1 MGDMEAIHKLK
12 DVAVHMDLEPA
23 EELRRH
29 PSGRLKTSTAGKVA
43 PCGLVVEEKPRPG
56 RKSKKQ
62 MLEDVGVFHAAMP
75 GGKTIPLLKTLLTSA
90 CERNCHYCPFRA
102 GRNYKR
108 VTFKPEEMAHTFMD
122 MHRAGLVEGLFLS
135 SGIIRGGQATQD
147 KLLDTVSILREKHKF
162 PGYIH
167 LKVMPGAEREQV
179 RQAMTLVDRIST
191 NLEAPNPSR
200 LKALAPLKHFDEE
213 LLQPLVWV
221 EEIRRSEPG
230 HLGWNGRWP
239 STTTQFVVGAL
250 EESDLE
256 LLATSE
262 YLFQHLRLGRTY
274 YSAFHPVPDTP
285 LENRP
290 AEDPLRQHRLYQ
302 ASFLF
307 RDYGFDLED
316 MPFDQQGNLPRAADP
331 KLVWAE
337 QHLAESPVELNRAQK
352 RDLLRVPGLG
362 PIGAERIINA
372 RRQGT
377 LGDVYHLRQLG
388 LRTRSMEPFILLDGR
403 RPSYQLKLF

>member
-1 MGDMEAIHKLK
+1 MFYNKGMDAVHKLK
-12 DVAVHMDLEPA
+12 EVAEHMDLEPA

-29 PSGRLKTSTAGKVA
+29 PAGKVA

-56 RKSKKQ
+56 TRSKKQ

-90 CERNCHYCPFRA
+90 CERNCNYCPFRA

-108 VTFKPEEMAHTFMD
+108 VTFKPEEMAQTFMD

-135 SGIIRGGQATQD
+135 SGIIGGGQVTQD

-179 RQAMTLVDRIST
+179 RQAMRLVDRIST
-191 NLEAPNPSR
+191 NLEAPNSSR
-200 LKALAPLKHFDEE
+200 LKDLAPLKRFDEE
-213 LLQPLVWV
+213 LLQPLKWV
-221 EEIRRSEPG
+221 EEIRRSESG

-262 YLFQHLRLGRTY
+262 YLFQNLRLGRTY
-274 YSAFHPVPDTP
+274 YSAFSPVRDTP
-285 LENRP
+285 LEDRP

-316 MPFDQQGNLPRAADP
+316 MPFDQAGNLPREIDP
-331 KLVWAE
+331 KLAWAE
-337 QHLAESPVELNRAQK
+337 THLAETPVELNRAQK
-352 RDLLRVPGLG
+352 SELLRVPGLG
-362 PIGAERIINA
+362 PIGVQRILEA

-377 LGDVYHLRQLG
+377 LGDVTHLRQLG
-388 LRTRSMEPFILLDGR
+388 LRTKPMEPFILLDGR